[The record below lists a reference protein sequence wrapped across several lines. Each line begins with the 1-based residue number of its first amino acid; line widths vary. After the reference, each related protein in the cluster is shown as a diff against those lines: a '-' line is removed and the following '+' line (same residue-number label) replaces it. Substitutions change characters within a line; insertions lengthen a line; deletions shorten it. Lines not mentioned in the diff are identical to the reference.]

1 VIKNRFF
8 KEVLKMSSAAA
19 QQASTKAHSNK
30 LSYWTQPNP
39 THQKLKNLDPTKS
52 NPTQP
57 MGQPNPWITLGHLS
71 RDAAIYL
78 SAIRSNKLRQ
88 QAPILA
94 AGAVLLPPPSNT
106 PGDSDVIS
114 FHIITELN

>member
-8 KEVLKMSSAAA
+8 KEVFKMSSAAA

-57 MGQPNPWITLGHLS
+57 MDNSGTPVARCSYISLGNKIEQVATAGPYTGS
-71 RDAAIYL
+71 RGRFAA
-78 SAIRSNKLRQ
+78 
-88 QAPILA
+88 APFEYT
-94 AGAVLLPPPSNT
+94 G
-106 PGDSDVIS
+106 
-114 FHIITELN
+114 